1 MDKSGNNRPMAANND
16 ARRPAYKVNILNGRS
31 AVRFD
36 GVDDALGTT
45 THTGTAPATQTWFG
59 VFANISTLA
68 SSKRFIAR
76 ADNASLFVDDGTTPR
91 RAGYWSFG
99 TSSFTTPTTAIGNAV
114 YSLTYT
120 SPSECLV
127 RQNGK
132 LIITVGTPNAAY
144 QTSTSFFLGANS
156 LAGANATNCDCLE
169 ALIWHVALSDA
180 QRSSVEKNLAKKYG
194 LTLS

>member
-1 MDKSGNNRPMAANND
+1 MAANND

-36 GVDDALGTT
+36 GVDDALGAT

-59 VFANISTLA
+59 VFANISTA
-68 SSKRFIAR
+68 TGSRRFIAR
-76 ADNASLFVDDGTTPR
+76 ADNASLFVDNGTTPA
-91 RAGYWSFG
+91 RADYWSRS
-99 TSSFTTPTTAIGNAV
+99 TTTYATPTVGIGSAV

-120 SPSECLV
+120 SASECLV

-144 QTSTSFFLGANS
+144 QTSTSLFLGANS
-156 LAGANATNCDCLE
+156 LIGSNATACDCLE

-180 QRSSVEKNLAKKYG
+180 QRSAVEKNLAKKYG